1 MNTYRE
7 PDPPKRY
14 RPRLSVVRWLNRR
27 IFHKPYA
34 SWRDLMHVSAITSL
48 VDIIDEIMRD
58 FSKTLIL
65 DLKARVLPYAP
76 YFDALELINP
86 TAPDKPVI

>member
-1 MNTYRE
+1 MSHTHRGAIRCTSA
-7 PDPPKRY
+7 PF
-14 RPRLSVVRWLNRR
+14 VR
-27 IFHKPYA
+27 
-34 SWRDLMHVSAITSL
+34 TSL

-65 DLKARVLPYAP
+65 DLKARVLPNAP
-76 YFDALELINP
+76 YFDAFELINP

>member
-1 MNTYRE
+1 
-7 PDPPKRY
+7 
-14 RPRLSVVRWLNRR
+14 
-27 IFHKPYA
+27 
-34 SWRDLMHVSAITSL
+34 MHVDAICKDEL

-76 YFDALELINP
+76 YFDTFELINP